1 MASRTH
7 SSGSS
12 GRQSAEV
19 RIERLVAGGDGMG
32 RLDDGRVV
40 FVPGALAG
48 EVVQVHLTQQRRDF
62 ARGELV
68 DVIEAAAGRVVPPCP
83 ELARGC
89 GGCDWQHLVADG
101 QLAAKVAIVQEAL
114 RRTAKLA
121 DAHVV
126 AGGSVPPWRYR
137 TSLRLAASPDG
148 RLGLRRSRSHDVV
161 PLGSCAVAHP
171 ELEALAVAGRAAGAD
186 EVSLRVSASTGQRT
200 AWVSWGSAGTSRASA
215 SFPDDVVVGPDAAVH
230 EVVAGVELHV
240 SAASFFQ
247 SGPAAAELLVDVVRR
262 AGGDQLAAARTVVD
276 AYAGVGLFAATV
288 VPSSARV
295 VLVESSSSACSDAR
309 RNLTRGATEVVEQPV
324 ERWAPIAADVVIA
337 DPARTGLGAE
347 AAAVLAATDAEVVV
361 LVSCDPV
368 AAARDVRLLVGH
380 GYRLE
385 SCTVLDL
392 FPQTHHVE
400 TVARLVRV

>member
-7 SSGSS
+7 PSGPS
-12 GRQSAEV
+12 GRQPAEV
-19 RIERLVAGGDGMG
+19 RIERLVAGGDGLG

-40 FVPGALAG
+40 FVPGVVAG

-68 DVIEAAAGRVVPPCP
+68 AVVEAAAERVAPPCP

-89 GGCDWQHLVADG
+89 GGCDWQHLAADG
-101 QLAAKVAIVQEAL
+101 QLAAKVAMVQEAL

-121 DAHVV
+121 DAPVA
-126 AGGSVPPWRYR
+126 AGGSVPAWRYR
-137 TSLRLAASPDG
+137 TSLRLAAGSDG
-148 RLGLRRSRSHDVV
+148 RLGLRRSRSHEVV
-161 PLGSCAVAHP
+161 PLGSCAIAHP
-171 ELEALAVAGRAAGAD
+171 DLEALAVAGRAAGAD
-186 EVSLRVSASTGQRT
+186 EVSLRVSASTGERT
-200 AWVSWGSAGTSRASA
+200 ALVSWGSTGASGLAA
-215 SFPDDVVVGPDAAVH
+215 SFPDDVLVGPDAAVR
-230 EVVAGVELHV
+230 EVVTGVQLHV

-262 AGGDQLAAARTVVD
+262 AGGDELAAARTVVD

-309 RNLTRGATEVVEQPV
+309 RNLARDAIEVVEQPV
-324 ERWAPIAADVVIA
+324 ERWVPIAADVVIA

-347 AAAVLAATDAEVVV
+347 ASAVLAATGAGVVV

-368 AAARDVRLLVGH
+368 AAARDVGLLAGH

-385 SCTVLDL
+385 SCTVIDL